1 MNSPL
6 KNETSIKSPAE
17 ETLRLIAKLPPPAGL
32 VDRMQAGLRAAPRT
46 NHLLHWPSPVFASH
60 GWMGSNVLRG
70 AAAAAIVCVV
80 AGGGWGIYSRTPAAP
95 TPAAKVVAQPA
106 RVGSSGGFSTAGA
119 MHTPETLKGPVLTH
133 SVKPQPTSAVIPP
146 APTSLKASNTAK
158 SGKAKKTSPRV
169 PAQ

>member
-6 KNETSIKSPAE
+6 HNDIAGKSPAE
-17 ETLRLIAKLPPPAGL
+17 ETLRLIAKLPPPQGL
-32 VDRMQAGLRAAPRT
+32 VDRVQAGLRATPPVSHVLRWPAP
-46 NHLLHWPSPVFASH
+46 LWPSH
-60 GWMGSNVLRG
+60 GWMYSNVLRG

-106 RVGSSGGFSTAGA
+106 RVGSSSGFSTAGA